1 MLILGAV
8 TALALATVVV
18 LVLSLTGM
26 FSDRQDPSAAAP
38 AQPAPIGTGD
48 GGSGPAAEAE
58 LAARPM
64 LQVPLAAIQPHTLS
78 TRTAGPPIVLP
89 QPQQFVAT
97 LVPIGFPDT
106 AEGAV
111 AQLVEL
117 MKAGL
122 SGGDPQVWAQIY
134 NSLAEPGAQPAN
146 RTTTSNDLADLRRG
160 AHLRPTGASSSGLRM
175 SWAPTSAMVKGS
187 TADGTYV
194 VACALGEFV
203 ADNNGRVVSFGWGDC
218 LPMRRVGD
226 QWRVASGPTAAIAP
240 SAWPGSDEAVAAG
253 WRDIQR

>member
-1 MLILGAV
+1 MLV
-8 TALALATVVV
+8 FV
-18 LVLSLTGM
+18 LVVALIVSLTSM
-26 FSDRQDPSAAAP
+26 FDNPAGSAAGAP
-38 AQPAPIGTGD
+38 PQPAPIGTGD
-48 GGSGPAAEAE
+48 SASGPAAEAE

-64 LQVPLAAIQPHTLS
+64 LQIPLAAIQPHALS

-89 QPQQFVAT
+89 APQQFVAT
-97 LVPIGFPDT
+97 LVPTGFPDT

-117 MKAGL
+117 MRVGL
-122 SGGDPQVWAQIY
+122 SGGDPQVWAQTY
-134 NSLAEPGAQPAN
+134 NSVAEPGAQPAS

-160 AHLRPTGASSSGLRM
+160 AHLRPTGPSSSGLRM
-175 SWAPTSAMVKGS
+175 SWTPTSAMVKGS

-218 LPMRRVGD
+218 LPMRRVND
-226 QWRVASGPTAAIAP
+226 QWKIASGPTAATAP
-240 SAWPGSDEAVAAG
+240 SAWPGSDEAIAAG